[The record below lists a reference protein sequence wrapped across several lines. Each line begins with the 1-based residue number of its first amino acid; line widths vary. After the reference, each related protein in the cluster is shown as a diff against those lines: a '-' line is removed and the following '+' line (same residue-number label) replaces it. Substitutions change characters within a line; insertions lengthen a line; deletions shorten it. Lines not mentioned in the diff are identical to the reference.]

1 MIAIVL
7 ELYAQIDYIDSN
19 AKIYEEI
26 EVCEY
31 RKSIEDREVTIMEE

>member
-19 AKIYEEI
+19 VKIYEEI

-31 RKSIEDREVTIMEE
+31 RKSIEDSEVTIMEE